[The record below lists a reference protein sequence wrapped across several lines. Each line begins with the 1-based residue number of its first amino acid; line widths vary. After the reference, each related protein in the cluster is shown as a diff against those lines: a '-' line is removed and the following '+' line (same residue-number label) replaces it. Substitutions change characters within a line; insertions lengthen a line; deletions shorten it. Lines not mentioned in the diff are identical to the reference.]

1 MLGSEAAHRDGAKRA
16 RLLRQ
21 ARFPVP
27 KALDGFDWSNVAFP
41 DGWGRDEMCSL
52 AFVRDAEDLASCGQ
66 TGRGKTH
73 MATAL
78 GIAAT
83 SAGCPAGFWQTAQ
96 LVPRLGK
103 AKREGAPGGLLTDV
117 AKARLL
123 VLNEF
128 GHVPFDVDGVRP
140 PCQVISESYERRSA
154 ISAANVESGRWGT
167 VFADDKLAAAIVGR
181 VARHGRLVESGG
193 PSHRLEESLML
204 GKSGRQGGAGGP
216 VTKPEKVPCTDLKE
230 IHAQNLNLGLTKH
243 SLPTALLRLFNP
255 ERSNHTRAEERLN
268 KLQGFVRDVMN
279 DPCTSLL
286 VSHESHEISLKTSD
300 AGYLPLDSLGTGV
313 TELVILASIIACND
327 NRIICIEEP
336 EIHLHP
342 ALQARFMKYLLED
355 DSNRFIITTHSP
367 TVINYPGVQVAHVSK
382 ANGVSRCKQLDGL
395 GCARDLLDDLG
406 VKASDLLQASFIV
419 WVEGPSD
426 RIYLTY
432 WIKRWSDEHNISL
445 EEGIHYSVMIYG
457 GKLLNAL
464 DASTCGDVPAELIAL
479 FRINTHFCVLI
490 DSDKKSSHSGLS
502 STKHRIVDEC
512 VQSGAMS
519 WVTWGATIENYI
531 PEDVLVASIKKCY
544 PDKKWEHSLGDR
556 FICPLSFTFKGK
568 TSQPSKIKIARTA
581 CRFGF
586 SPLSD
591 AMKKVGELCDLICAA
606 NDVETR

>member
-1 MLGSEAAHRDGAKRA
+1 MHQKIFLGFGCNGYRSFFGNEDSRFGPFDKIQVLAGQNNCGKSSLVDFVIKAMTSIDVRGEIARNHYPFTREDTPLPLKSAGANGPLTISLCIDRSVLLESSSLKRPSGDKWRAELSELFSRSPYISTNGDG
-16 RLLRQ
+16 
-21 ARFPVP
+21 VW
-27 KALDGFDWSNVAFP
+27 LDFLTATPAVGS
-41 DGWGRDEMCSL
+41 SL
-52 AFVRDAEDLASCGQ
+52 ANGITASFSQFKSAGLSMDLNRCSSDLLQYDGDDESCYAAIIRSIVPWGNVPRFVKVDAIRSVEDDDLPDRDVDLCG
-66 TGRGKTH
+66 GRG
-73 MATAL
+73 
-78 GIAAT
+78 
-83 SAGCPAGFWQTAQ
+83 
-96 LVPRLGK
+96 
-103 AKREGAPGGLLTDV
+103 
-117 AKARLL
+117 
-123 VLNEF
+123 
-128 GHVPFDVDGVRP
+128 
-140 PCQVISESYERRSA
+140 
-154 ISAANVESGRWGT
+154 
-167 VFADDKLAAAIVGR
+167 
-181 VARHGRLVESGG
+181 
-193 PSHRLEESLML
+193 
-204 GKSGRQGGAGGP
+204 
-216 VTKPEKVPCTDLKE
+216 
-230 IHAQNLNLGLTKH
+230 
-243 SLPTALLRLFNP
+243 LPTALLRLFNP

-268 KLQGFVRDVMN
+268 KLQGFVRNVMN

-300 AGYLPLDSLGTGV
+300 ADYLPLDSLGTGV
-313 TELVILASIIACND
+313 TELIILASIIACND

-445 EEGIHYSVMIYG
+445 EEGIHYSVLIYG

-544 PDKKWEHSLGDR
+544 PDKKWEHPLGDR
-556 FICPLSFTFKGK
+556 FICPVHFTFKGK
-568 TSQPSKIKIARTA
+568 TNQPSKIKIARTA

-591 AMKKVGELCDLICAA
+591 AMKKVDELWI
-606 NDVETR
+606 